1 MLKKTIEYVDYDGN
15 TRKEDFYFNF
25 SEAEL
30 AEMELKVP
38 GGMSATLNRIINSRD
53 DTELV
58 RIFKDLI
65 LQSYGEKSPDGKRF
79 IKSEELSK
87 AFTQT
92 EAYSKLFMELASDS
106 QAASDFVKAIIP
118 ASIQNEVNKQALP
131 SA

>member
-1 MLKKTIEYVDYDGN
+1 MLKKTIEYTDYDGN
-15 TRKEDFYFNF
+15 KRKEDFYFNF

-53 DTELV
+53 DAELV
-58 RIFKDLI
+58 RIFKELI

-106 QAASDFVKAIIP
+106 QEASDFVKAIIP
-118 ASIQNEVNKQALP
+118 TSIQNEVNKQALP